1 MFAHARI
8 ATTVFLWAAL
18 TAVSYRH
25 AAADGTPVVFSNAD
39 EVELGRAE
47 RATILEQFGGEIP
60 AAELRRYV
68 ESLGQLIARGVER
81 KDVTFSFTVLD
92 TPIVNAFATVG
103 GYVYVTRGLVTLAD
117 SEAELA
123 AMLAHAL
130 AHQARRDGVNA
141 VAEVRLAGLRA
152 ATAQGPAEIGHV
164 LAAGAL
170 VSFSREQEIDVD
182 ERAVRYLARSG
193 HDTDGLAR
201 ILTKLRRDVELEA
214 VLRDGRPEKTDPF
227 HFAAQHPLS
236 NDRIERAARLAVN
249 LASRDPLLARD
260 AFLDKIDGLAYGD
273 APGRGF
279 VRGRVFADPIRRIQ
293 FEAPPGFRPFITAD
307 GVTAFGPLGARM
319 VFDSAHDA
327 WGLSMPRYIP
337 EEWAR
342 GVAIGKVEPLTVNG
356 MAAATGI
363 ARGRTD
369 AGAADVRL
377 IAIRAAPDLIY
388 RFAFATPP
396 TLTASLSAELRR
408 TAYSFR
414 PLTETDARAF
424 KPLRLR
430 VHTVGPGDTVDRLA
444 ARLPFD
450 DYRHERFEILNG
462 LGRGAGLAPSSR
474 VKIVTE

>member
-8 ATTVFLWAAL
+8 ATTVFLLAAL
-18 TAVSYRH
+18 AAVSYRH

-170 VSFSREQEIDVD
+170 VSFSREQEVDVD

-260 AFLDKIDGLAYGD
+260 AFLDKIDGLVYGD

-293 FEAPPGFRPFITAD
+293 FEAPPGFRLFITAD
-307 GVTAFGPLGARM
+307 GITAFGPLGARM
-319 VFDSAHDA
+319 VFNSAREA
-327 WGLSMPRYIP
+327 TGLAMPRYIA

-342 GVAIGKVEPLTVNG
+342 GARI
-356 MAAATGI
+356 AARSSRSHQWPCGGDRHRARTNR
-363 ARGRTD
+363 RGRGRRAPRRHPRG
-369 AGAADVRL
+369 AG
-377 IAIRAAPDLIY
+377 PDL
-388 RFAFATPP
+388 
-396 TLTASLSAELRR
+396 
-408 TAYSFR
+408 
-414 PLTETDARAF
+414 
-424 KPLRLR
+424 PLRLR
-430 VHTVGPGDTVDRLA
+430 DAADVDRILIRRA
-444 ARLPFD
+444 APHRLQLPPADRDGCACVQAAAPARPHGRAGRYRGQARGAPALRRLP
-450 DYRHERFEILNG
+450 
-462 LGRGAGLAPSSR
+462 P
-474 VKIVTE
+474 